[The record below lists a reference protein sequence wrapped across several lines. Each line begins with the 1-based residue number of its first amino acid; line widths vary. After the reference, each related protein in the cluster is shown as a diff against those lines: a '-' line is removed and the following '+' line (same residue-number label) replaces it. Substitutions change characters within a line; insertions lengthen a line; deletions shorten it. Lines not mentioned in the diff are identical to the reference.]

1 MTDFG
6 PKEILSRVRVRTGSL
21 AAVAVVLLA
30 TPNWTSIIIG
40 VSISAL
46 GLAVRTWASGH
57 LRKEKKLAVSGPYR
71 YSRNPLY
78 LGNFILGAGIA
89 AGSRSWWILGLFIVY
104 FAVFYP
110 FIICQEREQMRKLFP
125 EQYKEYKKN
134 VPLFF
139 PLLWRRNHAS
149 REKFSWALYR
159 QNKEYRALIATV
171 ALWLV
176 LAARILLLNR

>member
-30 TPNWTSIIIG
+30 TPNWISIIVG
-40 VSISAL
+40 AFISVL

-110 FIICQEREQMRKLFP
+110 LIICQEREQMRELFP
-125 EQYKEYKKN
+125 EQYEEYGKK

-139 PLLWRRNHAS
+139 PLPRRRNHAS
-149 REKFSWALYR
+149 REKFSWALCK

-171 ALWLV
+171 ALWLA
-176 LAARILLLNR
+176 LAGKVLLLNR

>member
-1 MTDFG
+1 MTDFS

-21 AAVAVVLLA
+21 AAAAVVLLA
-30 TPNWTSIIIG
+30 SPNWTSIIVG
-40 VSISAL
+40 ASISVL

-89 AGSRSWWILGLFIVY
+89 AGSRSWWILGLFIFY

-110 FIICQEREQMRKLFP
+110 PIICQEKERMRELFP
-125 EQYKEYKKN
+125 EQYEEYGKK

-139 PLLWRRNHAS
+139 PSPRRRNHAS
-149 REKFSWALYR
+149 WEKFSWALYK
-159 QNKEYRALIATV
+159 QNRECRALFATV
-171 ALWLV
+171 ALWLA
-176 LAARILLLNR
+176 LAAKVLLLNR